1 MVKNMVSLDL
11 RLQALDGHIIFLLP
25 GVEDGLTGLYYEIEV
40 VYRDRDGKSI
50 SSR

>member
-1 MVKNMVSLDL
+1 MVSLDL

-25 GVEDGLTGLYYEIEV
+25 GVGDGLTGLYHEIEV